1 MGKKK
6 RNKVKKQCSREN
18 DLLFESD
25 EYYYFIAGYTSGGAA
40 YGITWE
46 EAIADGL
53 VEREEQEEGNDDE
66 LPF

>member
-40 YGITWE
+40 YGIT
-46 EAIADGL
+46 
-53 VEREEQEEGNDDE
+53 
-66 LPF
+66 